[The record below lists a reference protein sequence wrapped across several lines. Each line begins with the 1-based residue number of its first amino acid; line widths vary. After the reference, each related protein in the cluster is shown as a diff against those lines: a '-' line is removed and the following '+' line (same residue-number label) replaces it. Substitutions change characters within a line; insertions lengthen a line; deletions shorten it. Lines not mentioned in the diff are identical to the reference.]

1 MRGLLMVKDKVI
13 NHYDLM
19 NLKKWPWSLGYF
31 GLKINKIILIY
42 NQEMSD
48 KPITGPNSG
57 LSMLVSL
64 GKSTANFA
72 QKSFTLM
79 NYLKII
85 EKNRFS

>member
-1 MRGLLMVKDKVI
+1 
-13 NHYDLM
+13 
-19 NLKKWPWSLGYF
+19 
-31 GLKINKIILIY
+31 
-42 NQEMSD
+42 MSD

-64 GKSTANFA
+64 GKSTANFT

-85 EKNRFS
+85 EKKKQVFITLE